1 MIELCYCNGSVL
13 VWNVEDAHRLR
24 SEHRI
29 VGNFIGCL
37 PSLPRQDQ
45 MLGLPMELMTEEVFH
60 LVTRGIVKIVEFKQL
75 YHPAEEQHKQ
85 KREDMH
91 KASFSDQE
99 ISFKE
104 ERIKQLKQM
113 ADKIIEGKRRKTNC
127 IVDGDLVLQE
137 EIKKIPKMSEDLMM
151 IQIFTRPFWKCQGEA
166 ADYTINQTL
175 RCRVFSDL
183 WEKGYYI
190 TAGEKFGGDFL
201 VYPGDPF
208 KFHSHYIAVCV
219 DEHQLLTPYFLIQKG
234 RLGTNVKKTV
244 LLCSVNGNGEIMYQ
258 SLNWNGK

>member
-1 MIELCYCNGSVL
+1 MLLQRICFGLECR
-13 VWNVEDAHRLR
+13 RLR

-60 LVTRGIVKIVEFKQL
+60 LATRGIVNIVEYKQL
-75 YHPAEEQHKQ
+75 YHPAEEHLKQ
-85 KREDMH
+85 KTENML
-91 KASFSDQE
+91 KASFSEQQV
-99 ISFKE
+99 IFKE
-104 ERIKQLKQM
+104 ERIKQLMLM
-113 ADKIIEGKRRKTNC
+113 ADKIIEGKRRKTNG
-127 IVDGDLVLQE
+127 IIDEELVLQE
-137 EIKKIPKMSEDLMM
+137 EIRKIPEMSEDLMM
-151 IQIFTRPFWKCQGEA
+151 VQIFTRPFWTCRGEA
-166 ADYTINQTL
+166 AEYSISLTL

-219 DEHQLLTPYFLIQKG
+219 DENQLLTPYFLIQKG

-244 LLCSVNGNGEIMYQ
+244 LLCTVNEDGEIMYQ

>member
-1 MIELCYCNGSVL
+1 
-13 VWNVEDAHRLR
+13 
-24 SEHRI
+24 
-29 VGNFIGCL
+29 
-37 PSLPRQDQ
+37 

-113 ADKIIEGKRRKTNC
+113 ADKIIEGKRRKTNG

-151 IQIFTRPFWKCQGEA
+151 IQIFTSKP
-166 ADYTINQTL
+166 
-175 RCRVFSDL
+175 
-183 WEKGYYI
+183 
-190 TAGEKFGGDFL
+190 
-201 VYPGDPF
+201 
-208 KFHSHYIAVCV
+208 
-219 DEHQLLTPYFLIQKG
+219 
-234 RLGTNVKKTV
+234 
-244 LLCSVNGNGEIMYQ
+244 
-258 SLNWNGK
+258 